1 MRERKL
7 LDKFWPRKIVFR
19 TTLLLSFLIIITLA
33 MFAVVNIPFQ
43 RTSILAAMESEARS
57 TATSIGQVTASAII
71 SEDFGTVI
79 EHCMRVVKES
89 PTISYV
95 VVTKNDGFSLI
106 MTKTGWTQKSLSG
119 EWLPSG
125 ERVAGSRFLESDI
138 FPNEVYHYSS
148 PFSCSSIE
156 WGWVHIGLS
165 LDTFNANLKTMYL
178 RTLLLAMICLISA
191 GGLAFIFARKLT
203 NPISSLAATTKLV
216 AQGNLSARA
225 DIRTGDELESLG
237 RSFNSMT
244 KQLQRTQIDI
254 IAAKENAEAANRA
267 KSQFLANMSHEIRT
281 PMNGVLGLLGLLVD
295 MHLGDRQKKM
305 VRMAHGSA
313 EKLLAVINSILDFS
327 RIEAGQFRLQ
337 RSDFMLHDLIR
348 ELIDM
353 FWIRVQGCNITLV
366 YDIADQVP
374 LAVSGDIIRL
384 RQILINLLGN
394 ALKFT
399 ERGEVFLGVTLVEK
413 TSGHSV
419 LRFEVR
425 DTGCGIS
432 LEKQRIIFDPFSQA
446 DETMAR
452 SYEGTGLGLAI
463 SRELVQAM
471 EGCIGVQSEPG
482 KGSLF
487 WFTVPMQN
495 AEPVPVPVPVLVPA
509 DVLAEPGS
517 EYMPRVLLAEDN
529 LVNQTLAVM
538 VLETLHCEVEVV
550 CNGKEAVN
558 AVFNR
563 EYDLVLMDCQ
573 MPEMDGYE
581 ATRIIRMRELER
593 KGVRGR
599 ITIIALT
606 ANAMDGD
613 RERCLAAGM
622 DDYIA
627 KPFTPP
633 QIQAILNR
641 WRKSPADAQ
650 VADAG
655 NAMQPSSVLPPALS
669 VSEGIRI
676 DPGCIDAIR
685 ALQRQGKPDLL
696 GKVITLYFED
706 AVRQIAVMHSGYAS
720 GDAAAV
726 KGASHRLK
734 SSSANLGALWLAEL
748 CRELEYCCK
757 KGDLP
762 ADTALI
768 ASIEDGFFEARVQL
782 ESYTKEQPHGTTQ
795 R

>member
-7 LDKFWPRKIVFR
+7 LDKLWPKKIVFR

-33 MFAVVNIPFQ
+33 MFALVNIPFQ

-106 MTKTGWTQKSLSG
+106 MTKSGWTQKSLSG

-125 ERVAGSRFLESDI
+125 ERVAGSRFMKSDI
-138 FPNEVYHYSS
+138 FPNEVYHYSF
-148 PFSCSSIE
+148 PFSYSSIE
-156 WGWVHIGLS
+156 WGWIHIGLS
-165 LDTFNANLKTMYL
+165 LDTFNANLSTMYL
-178 RTLLLAMICLISA
+178 RTLLLALICLIVA
-191 GGLAFIFARKLT
+191 GGVAFIFARKLT

-216 AQGNLSARA
+216 ARGDLSARA

-244 KQLQRTQIDI
+244 KQLQRTQGEI

-305 VRMAHGSA
+305 VRMAQGSA

-327 RIEAGQFRLQ
+327 RIEAGQLRLQ

-374 LAVSGDIIRL
+374 LAVSGDVIRL

-399 ERGEVFLGVTLVEK
+399 QSGEVFLGVTLVEK

-432 LEKQRIIFDPFSQA
+432 LE
-446 DETMAR
+446 
-452 SYEGTGLGLAI
+452 
-463 SRELVQAM
+463 
-471 EGCIGVQSEPG
+471 
-482 KGSLF
+482 
-487 WFTVPMQN
+487 
-495 AEPVPVPVPVLVPA
+495 
-509 DVLAEPGS
+509 
-517 EYMPRVLLAEDN
+517 
-529 LVNQTLAVM
+529 
-538 VLETLHCEVEVV
+538 
-550 CNGKEAVN
+550 
-558 AVFNR
+558 
-563 EYDLVLMDCQ
+563 
-573 MPEMDGYE
+573 
-581 ATRIIRMRELER
+581 
-593 KGVRGR
+593 
-599 ITIIALT
+599 
-606 ANAMDGD
+606 
-613 RERCLAAGM
+613 
-622 DDYIA
+622 
-627 KPFTPP
+627 
-633 QIQAILNR
+633 
-641 WRKSPADAQ
+641 
-650 VADAG
+650 
-655 NAMQPSSVLPPALS
+655 
-669 VSEGIRI
+669 
-676 DPGCIDAIR
+676 
-685 ALQRQGKPDLL
+685 
-696 GKVITLYFED
+696 
-706 AVRQIAVMHSGYAS
+706 
-720 GDAAAV
+720 
-726 KGASHRLK
+726 
-734 SSSANLGALWLAEL
+734 
-748 CRELEYCCK
+748 
-757 KGDLP
+757 
-762 ADTALI
+762 
-768 ASIEDGFFEARVQL
+768 
-782 ESYTKEQPHGTTQ
+782 
-795 R
+795 